1 MGAQGDGTNLMPGGC
16 FRHKKRQTLWGVC
29 RLVQASGP
37 VSRVLSSGVCQTDGH
52 LSGTSVT
59 RYLVQPTRASKRGG
73 SPLRSYSALL
83 RMGFAVPP
91 PSPGTRW
98 ALTPPF
104 HPCPQPRRARPAG
117 GLFSVALSVGL
128 PRLGVTQHPA
138 LWSSD
143 FPHPNGRGHP
153 AHLPIFPPEFPGLPT
168 DRPHDSRT
176 WEHAGS
182 GMRRR
187 TDRVFGL
194 RRIRVSKRV
203 S

>member
-1 MGAQGDGTNLMPGGC
+1 MARLNLFEKFIGSPVKLGWGQPGGVIIMGAQGDGTNLMPGGC

-128 PRLGVTQHPA
+128 PRLGVTQHPV

-143 FPHPNGRGHP
+143 FPHPQEP
-153 AHLPIFPPEFPGLPT
+153 VEKVQYEATPST
-168 DRPHDSRT
+168 DS
-176 WEHAGS
+176 
-182 GMRRR
+182 
-187 TDRVFGL
+187 
-194 RRIRVSKRV
+194 
-203 S
+203 